1 MTRDLT
7 VGRWAPSPT
16 GDLHLGN
23 LRTALLAWLFARSAG
38 GRFLWRFEDL
48 DGAVRPQF
56 YDSQL
61 HDVAALGLDWDGE
74 PVRQSERLDLYR
86 DAIGDLRRRGLTYE
100 CFCSRREIAE
110 AAAAPHGPSPEGAYP
125 GICRRLTPAERA
137 QRRSAGRP
145 AALRLRVE
153 ADGAAQASATERRA
167 PTGSIRRSA
176 RPDGAAAANARRVTP
191 TTETPAH
198 THGPV
203 ELAVTDRQLGRYT
216 GVVDDF
222 VLQRGDGT
230 PAYNLAVVVDD
241 AAQGVNLVVRGDD
254 LLPSTPR
261 QTYLARLLDI
271 EPPSYAH
278 VPLVLGPE
286 GRRLAKRDGA
296 VTLQDRLALGE
307 TPLDV
312 ANLLLSSLGLDPVTS
327 LDDLAETAQRFD
339 PTTLPRQ
346 PWAYEPPAIKP

>member
-1 MTRDLT
+1 MNKEPT

-61 HDVAALGLDWDGE
+61 RDMAALGLDWDAE
-74 PVRQSERLDLYR
+74 PVRQSNRLDLYR
-86 DAIGDLRRRGLTYE
+86 DAIADLRRRDLTYE
-100 CFCSRREIAE
+100 CFCTRREIAE

-125 GICRRLTPAERA
+125 GTCRQLSRAERE
-137 QRRSAGRP
+137 QKRSSGRP
-145 AALRLRVE
+145 PALRLRVGS
-153 ADGAAQASATERRA
+153 DGSEHTE
-167 PTGSIRRSA
+167 
-176 RPDGAAAANARRVTP
+176 
-191 TTETPAH
+191 ET
-198 THGPV
+198 V
-203 ELAVTDRQLGRYT
+203 VDRQLGDHT
-216 GVVDDF
+216 GAVDDF
-222 VLQRGDGT
+222 VIQRGDGT

-241 AAQGVNLVVRGDD
+241 SAQCVTDIVRGDD

-261 QTYLARLLDI
+261 QVHLARLLGI

-278 VPLVLGPE
+278 VPLVLGPQ

-307 TPLDV
+307 TPLNV
-312 ANLLLSSLGLDPVTS
+312 MNLLLTSLGLDPVTS
-327 LDDLAETAQRFD
+327 LDDLHTTARGFD
-339 PTTLPRQ
+339 PEQMPRQ
-346 PWAYEPPAIKP
+346 PWVYEPPAESQ

>member
-48 DGAVRPQF
+48 DGAARPRF
-56 YDSQL
+56 YESQL
-61 HDVAALGLDWDGE
+61 RDVAALGLDWDGE
-74 PVRQSERLDLYR
+74 PVRQSDRLALYR
-86 DAIGDLRRRGLTYE
+86 DAIAELRRRNLTYE
-100 CFCSRREIAE
+100 CFCTRREIAE

-125 GICRRLTPAERA
+125 GTCRRLTRAELK
-137 QRRSAGRP
+137 QRRSSGRP
-145 AALRLRVE
+145 AALRLRVGSDDSE
-153 ADGAAQASATERRA
+153 PTE
-167 PTGSIRRSA
+167 
-176 RPDGAAAANARRVTP
+176 VT
-191 TTETPAH
+191 
-198 THGPV
+198 V
-203 ELAVTDRQLGRYT
+203 VDRQLGAYAST
-216 GVVDDF
+216 VDDF
-222 VLQRGDGT
+222 VIQRGDGT

-241 AAQGVNLVVRGDD
+241 AAQGVTEIVRGDD
-254 LLPSTPR
+254 LLPSAPR
-261 QTYLARLLDI
+261 QTHLARLLSL

-307 TPLDV
+307 TPIDFV
-312 ANLLLSSLGLDPVTS
+312 ILLLSSLGLDPVTS
-327 LDDLAETAQRFD
+327 LDALAEKAQRFD

-346 PWAYEPPAIKP
+346 PWVYEPPAVTA

>member
-23 LRTALLAWLFARSAG
+23 LRTALLAWLFARSAS

-61 HDVAALGLDWDGE
+61 RDMAALGLDWDGE
-74 PVRQSERLDLYR
+74 PVRQSDRLDLYR
-86 DAIGDLRRRGLTYE
+86 DAIADLRRRGLTYE
-100 CFCSRREIAE
+100 CFCTRREIAE

-125 GICRRLTPAERA
+125 GTCRRLTRAERA
-137 QRRSAGRP
+137 QRRSSGRP
-145 AALRLRVE
+145 PALRLRVE
-153 ADGAAQASATERRA
+153 
-167 PTGSIRRSA
+167 
-176 RPDGAAAANARRVTP
+176 
-191 TTETPAH
+191 TETDADNSLRAEKR
-198 THGPV
+198 TAGRAASTWTV
-203 ELAVTDRQLGRYT
+203 RTSVTDRQLGAYT
-216 GVVDDF
+216 GIVDDF
-222 VLQRGDGT
+222 VIQRGDGT

-241 AAQGVNLVVRGDD
+241 AAQGVTEVVRGDD

-261 QTYLARLLDI
+261 QAHLAHLLSLKA
-271 EPPSYAH
+271 PSYAH

-296 VTLQDRLALGE
+296 VTLADRLALGG

-312 ANLLLSSLGLDPVTS
+312 LNRLLRSVGIDAVDSVA
-327 LDDLAETAQRFD
+327 DLPEVAQRFD
-339 PTTLPRQ
+339 SSALPTT
-346 PWAYEPPAIKP
+346 PWTYTPPSTSTP

>member
-48 DGAVRPQF
+48 DGAVRPQY

-61 HDVAALGLDWDGE
+61 RDMAALGLDWDAE
-74 PVRQSERLDLYR
+74 PVRQTKRLDLYR
-86 DAIGDLRRRGLTYE
+86 DAIADLHRRDLTYE
-100 CFCSRREIAE
+100 CFCTRREIAE

-125 GICRRLTPAERA
+125 GTCRHLTAAERE
-137 QRRSAGRP
+137 QRRSSGRP
-145 AALRLRVE
+145 PALRLRVGS
-153 ADGAAQASATERRA
+153 DGPEPAE
-167 PTGSIRRSA
+167 
-176 RPDGAAAANARRVTP
+176 VT
-191 TTETPAH
+191 
-198 THGPV
+198 V
-203 ELAVTDRQLGRYT
+203 VDRQLGAYT
-216 GVVDDF
+216 STVDDF
-222 VLQRGDGT
+222 VIQRGDGT
-230 PAYNLAVVVDD
+230 PAYNLTVVVDD
-241 AAQGVNLVVRGDD
+241 AAQGITEIVRGDD

-261 QTYLARLLDI
+261 QAHLARLLGI

-312 ANLLLSSLGLDPVTS
+312 VNLLLTSLGLDPVTS
-327 LDDLAETAQRFD
+327 VDDLHTTASRLD
-339 PTTLPRQ
+339 PETLPRQ
-346 PWAYEPPAIKP
+346 PWIYEPSGAPG